1 MSKKKNDNIE
11 STKSLVDGGF
21 TEVESVVVTPVETK
35 FPNVKRMLVSLDKF
49 LNRRIAVIGIIYIMA
64 LIAGGAGLIANGETA
79 FASDGSGNGAMPIVN
94 VWIYSLL
101 GVATFLFLLILV
113 RVVSVRLA
121 TNKK

>member
-11 STKSLVDGGF
+11 STKSLANGGF
-21 TEVESVVVTPVETK
+21 SGVESVVVTPVETK
-35 FPNVKRMLVSLDKF
+35 FPNVRRMLASLDKF

-64 LIAGGAGLIANGETA
+64 LIAGGAGLIANGETT
-79 FASDGSGNGAMPIVN
+79 FASDGNDNGAISMVN

-101 GVATFLFLLILV
+101 GVITFLFLLVLV
-113 RVVSVRLA
+113 RVVSVRMA